1 MAVIVTPERNFQHA
15 GNNLLYLNDKDPRGL
30 DFSEEGV
37 VLDLRDC
44 IFIQVPAVL
53 WSVVFL
59 LLANSKVGDC
69 ELLVPENMG
78 VCIYLKSTGLFQVL
92 QENGVKVDDRGVG
105 DRAATRLIL
114 PLTHFNNEYEVD
126 EVTNR
131 AYDAISA
138 SNLGASNLHAIVTE
152 TFSELAMNAVQ
163 HAESTIGAYGI
174 IQFVQ
179 GQSGQQRF
187 VCGVADGGIGIRR
200 SLSRNPAH
208 PKRELWYDW
217 TAIEYAMKERISGTE
232 SSLRGMGLFGIMED
246 AMENNQVLIIHSG
259 IGSLQVNEGSL
270 DSEARRASLFPGTLA
285 YVSIPT

>member
-1 MAVIVTPERNFQHA
+1 M
-15 GNNLLYLNDKDPRGL
+15 
-30 DFSEEGV
+30 
-37 VLDLRDC
+37 RDC
-44 IFIQVPAVL
+44 TFIQVPAVL

-59 LLANSKVGDC
+59 LLANNKVGNC

-78 VCIYLKSTGLFQVL
+78 VCSYLKSIGLFQVL

-105 DRAATRLIL
+105 VGAATRLIL

-126 EVTNR
+126 EVTNL

-138 SNLGASNLHAIVTE
+138 SNLGASNLHAVVTE

-208 PKRELWYDW
+208 PTKRELWYDW

-232 SSLRGMGLFGIMED
+232 SSLRGMGLFGILED

-270 DSEARRASLFPGTLA
+270 DSKARRASLFPGTLA